1 MGWRQPDETLEKLS
15 RGIEESRRT
24 AQRQAIE
31 LAQEYFGDSV
41 EVLKQQIEESRSRLE
56 SLPDEVSGGRDETFQ
71 ALFEELIE
79 SYSRLENCL
88 DEAEKNVAGM
98 DLERLEGRKGVSE
111 AILSQGV
118 EATDAAYR
126 EAQRRG
132 VDLDDVGGSGTGG
145 RVVAEDVRSDEERQ
159 TGRPEAT
166 DAARRE
172 ARRLGLDLSEVEAT
186 GAEGQII
193 ISDVVEFAEQAA
205 NFASDTAATG
215 AQEGPG
221 LVLQSQA
228 PDSQAAVQ
236 AGSAVEET
244 EARIDQAASES
255 SGGEPRTIDAARR
268 KAEDLGVSL
277 SDVAGTDSRGQ
288 STISEVTGVAEDDSG
303 AVERS
308 AGQIGTSGEPAA
320 TKAARRRAEKLGVD
334 LSRIEGS
341 GTRGLITI
349 SDVLKA
355 HGG

>member
-41 EVLKQQIEESRSRLE
+41 DVLKQQIEESRSRLE
-56 SLPDEVSGGRDETFQ
+56 SLPEEVSGGRDETFQ

-79 SYSRLENCL
+79 SYSSLENCL
-88 DEAEKNVAGM
+88 DEAEKKVAGM
-98 DLERLEGRKGVSE
+98 DLERLEGRKGASE

-205 NFASDTAATG
+205 NFASDTGATG
-215 AQEGPG
+215 AQEGTG
-221 LVLQSQA
+221 LVLQSQS
-228 PDSQAAVQ
+228 PDSQAAAL
-236 AGSAVEET
+236 AGSAVE
-244 EARIDQAASES
+244 
-255 SGGEPRTIDAARR
+255 
-268 KAEDLGVSL
+268 
-277 SDVAGTDSRGQ
+277 
-288 STISEVTGVAEDDSG
+288 DSG
-303 AVERS
+303 AVEQS
-308 AGQIGTSGEPAA
+308 AGQTGAPGEPAA

-349 SDVLKA
+349 GDVLEA